1 MTTPADALP
10 LSALTADTA
19 AALAAG
25 GVENAVAEAGWL
37 VEDAAGLDPGGLAV
51 EGHQPA
57 TVGAVRRVEAM
68 VARRLAGEPLQYV
81 LGHWS
86 FRRLDLL
93 VDARVLIP
101 RPETEEVVEV
111 ALTELDRLVASTTPD
126 TPPAVGGFPVVVDLG
141 TGSGAIALSVA
152 VERPGTQVV
161 ATDRSADALAVAAAN
176 LAGIGMAGAR
186 VQLCEG
192 DWFDALERH
201 RPDLQGRVD
210 LLVSN
215 PPYIGSAEQL
225 PAEVVDHEPLS
236 ALVAGER
243 GTEALEHLIR
253 GASRWLAPAGVLV
266 LECAPQQAAAL
277 AAFARAHGF
286 TPVDVV
292 ADLTGRDRMV
302 VARRGILARQ
312 AEGADR

>member
-10 LSALTADTA
+10 LSAFTADTA

-25 GVENAVAEAGWL
+25 GVENASAEAGWM
-37 VEDAAGLDPGGLAV
+37 VEDATGLTSAELAL
-51 EGHQPA
+51 EGEQPA
-57 TVGAVRRVEAM
+57 TVGAVLRVRAM
-68 VARRLAGEPLQYV
+68 VERRLTGEPLQYV

-101 RPETEEVVEV
+101 RPETEQVVEV
-111 ALTELDRLVASTTPD
+111 ALAELDRVVAD
-126 TPPAVGGFPVVVDLG
+126 TPRPPGWVPVVVDLG

-152 VERPGTQVV
+152 VERPGTEVV

-176 LAGIGMAGAR
+176 LAGIGMSGAG
-186 VQLCEG
+186 VHLCEG
-192 DWFDALERH
+192 DWFEALEHH
-201 RPDLQGRVD
+201 RPDLAGRID

-215 PPYIGSAEQL
+215 PPYIGATEEL
-225 PAEVVDHEPLS
+225 PVEVVEHEPIG

-253 GASRWLAPAGVLV
+253 GAARWLAPAGVLV
-266 LECAPQQAAAL
+266 LECAPQQATAL

-292 ADLTGRDRMV
+292 ADLAGRDRMV
-302 VARRGILARQ
+302 VARRAAPPPSPNG
-312 AEGADR
+312 